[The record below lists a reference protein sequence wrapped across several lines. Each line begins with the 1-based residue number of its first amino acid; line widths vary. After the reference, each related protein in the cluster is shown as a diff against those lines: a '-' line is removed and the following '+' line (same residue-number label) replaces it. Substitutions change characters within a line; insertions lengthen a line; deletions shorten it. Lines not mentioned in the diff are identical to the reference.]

1 MCENVQNHG
10 YVCLMWTIKKI
21 FLFVCIQ
28 TTFLLFWEYYELSV
42 GRNKAD
48 KTPEN
53 NNCSLSHENSPS
65 QQYSPVTLTPL
76 RSVILVNT
84 SDSSQE
90 NHHYRK
96 QCSEADGTDK
106 NKAIPSRQLH
116 RFWTPT
122 HSTAAA
128 APVMSYSVS
137 FSPQRC
143 WLFIHWLKASFSKE
157 LMPNGWQHYSQ

>member
-1 MCENVQNHG
+1 MQNHR
-10 YVCLMWTIKKI
+10 YVPLMWTIKMF

-28 TTFLLFWEYYELSV
+28 TTFLLFWEYYESSV

-53 NNCSLSHENSPS
+53 TCSLSHENSPS

-76 RSVILVNT
+76 RSVILVNM

-90 NHHYRK
+90 NHHYRI
-96 QCSEADGTDK
+96 QCSKADGTDK

-116 RFWTPT
+116 LFWIPT

-128 APVMSYSVS
+128 APELFRLILSTEILAFHTLIESLILKGADAE
-137 FSPQRC
+137 
-143 WLFIHWLKASFSKE
+143 WLTTL
-157 LMPNGWQHYSQ
+157 